1 MVETHSQSQSPLDT
15 TLHKLHHYLP
25 SQGPLRDFI
34 HHNTLHAFQDLM
46 FHDGLQLCSQIFG
59 TKVYLSF
66 SEYQKMY
73 RDGRIT
79 ENAVQAALFKCDN
92 PAITTANLFEAKDNK
107 VFTKRIGTLRHLWK
121 ETYKVDIDHRI
132 QPLLFRYLS
141 NYLDQGI
148 SHLQL
153 PSEQKGF
160 LSAMRDLD
168 DNGWT
173 TLFFNRKGR
182 ARELLHDKSKTL
194 EDILKIVVGSPAYYE
209 NYLFDQQFSHPG
221 WSGLTC
227 YVETF
232 PEALLTPK
240 QISLHDLV
248 FFELL
253 LEMDYLDHVLGNKW
267 QPISALATSPVELF
281 APAHEDNH
289 HELRQIWQ
297 EALEESFYASTFEA
311 LHAGALKTTK
321 VRDLPDYQAYF
332 CIDDRES
339 SLRTHLERF
348 DSRVETF
355 ATPGF
360 FGVEFFF
367 KPDQSKFLTKLCP
380 APVTPKFVVRETNS
394 CHRFEKD
401 IHFGHHSH
409 SFFGGWLI
417 SQTVGFWS
425 AVQLFFSIFRPTLST
440 SAATSLRHTDTASDL
455 TIENSP
461 FKMDFEDNLQVGYT
475 LEEMADRVQA
485 MLKSTGLVKNFA
497 KIIYL
502 IGHGSSSVN
511 NPHYAAYDCGA
522 CSGRPGSVNA
532 RVFSHMANNP
542 KVRILLEQ
550 RGISIPKDTIFVGG
564 IHDTTRDDIEFYD
577 VERFGVANHPVHQR
591 AQQAFRKALD
601 LNAKERVRRFE
612 NVNTNVEATTA
623 HKSAQTRS
631 VSLFEP
637 RPELNHATNA
647 LCIVGGRYLTK
658 NVFLDRRSFLNS
670 YDPELDPEGE
680 ILTRILSAAVPVCGG
695 INLEYYFSRVDNLKM
710 GAGTKLPHNVVGLIA
725 VANGADGDL
734 RPGLPSQM
742 IEVHDPLRLM
752 IIVEHNP
759 STALNAIQRNPASYE
774 WVKNQWVK
782 YACIDPKDKSIYQ
795 YENGRMIA
803 RVLTKDTPV
812 IRNIK
817 DYIGSS
823 RDNLAIGII
832 EENSYE

>member
-1 MVETHSQSQSPLDT
+1 MTAEFKISYSGLDKII
-15 TLHKLHHYLP
+15 HKLHHYLP

-34 HHNTLHAFQDLM
+34 HHNTLHAFQDLQ
-46 FHDGLQLCSQIFG
+46 FHEGVQLCSQIFG
-59 TKVYLSF
+59 TKVYLTF

-79 ENAVQAALFKCDN
+79 DDAIQTALFKCDN
-92 PAITTANLFEAKDNK
+92 AAITAANLFEANDTK
-107 VFTKRIGTLRHLWK
+107 VYTKRIGSLRHLWK
-121 ETYKVDIDHRI
+121 DTYHIDIDHRI

-160 LSAMRDLD
+160 LSALRDLD
-168 DNGWT
+168 DNPWT
-173 TLFFNRKGR
+173 TLFLNRKGR
-182 ARELLHDKSKTL
+182 ARRLLHDPSTSL
-194 EDILKIVVGSPAYYE
+194 EDILNIVVGSSAYFE

-221 WSGLTC
+221 WSGLVC

-232 PEALLTPK
+232 PESLLSPK
-240 QISLHDLV
+240 QISLYDLL

-253 LEMDYLDHVLGNKW
+253 LEMDYLDHSLGNSW
-267 QPISALATSPVELF
+267 RPISEIATQPVELF
-281 APAHEDNH
+281 AQVHEDH
-289 HELRQIWQ
+289 HNQLRQIWQ

-311 LHAGALKTTK
+311 LYAGA
-321 VRDLPDYQAYF
+321 RSYQPPPRIPEYQAYF

-348 DSRVETF
+348 DKDVETL

-367 KPDQSKFLTKLCP
+367 KADKSKYLTKLCP
-380 APVTPKFVVRETNS
+380 APVTPKFVVRESGS
-394 CHRFEKD
+394 CHSFKKD

-425 AVQLFFSIFRPTLST
+425 AIQLFFNIFRPTLST
-440 SAATSLRHTDTASDL
+440 AAATSLRHTDAASEL

-461 FKMDFEDNLQVGYT
+461 FADFDENNLQVGYT
-475 LEEMADRVQA
+475 LDEMTDRVFA
-485 MLKSTGLVKNFA
+485 TLKSTGLVKNFA
-497 KIIYL
+497 KIVYL
-502 IGHGSSSVN
+502 VGHGSSSVN

-532 RVFSHMANNP
+532 RVFAHMANAA
-542 KVRILLEQ
+542 KVRERLEQ
-550 RGISIPKDTIFVGG
+550 RGISIPKETIFIGA

-577 VERFGVANHPVHQR
+577 EERFGLSNHPIHRR
-591 AQQAFRKALD
+591 AIAAFRKALD
-601 LNAKERVRRFE
+601 MNAKERSRRFE
-612 NVNTNVEATTA
+612 NVSPNEEAMAA
-623 HKSAQTRS
+623 HRSAQTRS

-658 NVFLDRRSFLNS
+658 NVFLDRRAFLNS
-670 YDPELDPEGE
+670 YDPSLDPDGE

-695 INLEYYFSRVDNLKM
+695 INLEYYFSRVDNLKL

-742 IEVHDPLRLM
+742 IEVHDPLRLL
-752 IIVEHNP
+752 IVVEHDP
-759 STALNAIQRNPASYE
+759 ATALKAIQRNSGSYE

-782 YACIDPKDKSIYQ
+782 FACIDPKDKAIYQ
-795 YENGRMIA
+795 YDNGKMVA
-803 RVLTKDTPV
+803 RTITANAPV
-812 IRNIK
+812 IRHIQ
-817 DYIGSS
+817 DYIMSS
-823 RDNLAIGII
+823 RENLAIGII
-832 EENSYE
+832 EENFYE